1 MYRRVNN
8 PAAAPYARDEPEV
21 EEVDEVPRPRRT
33 DLDRKANSFAAN
45 FSGFKWEKSE
55 F

>member
-1 MYRRVNN
+1 MYRRFDH
-8 PAAAPYARDEPEV
+8 PAAAPLSRDEPEV
-21 EEVDEVPRPRRT
+21 EEVDEVPRPR
-33 DLDRKANSFAAN
+33 DVDRKANSFVAN